1 MLPYFGHISTA
12 LAILA
17 GVPMLVAGATD
28 NYSAL
33 WRYLVVIA
41 LLLAICIPLMRRPRP
56 SDLQVNEGLVI
67 TATVFI
73 LAPLIMAFPLA
84 AHGLT
89 YGQALFEAV
98 SAITTTGLSTLA
110 SVENRPASFLFA
122 RAWMQWYGGLGIVA
136 LLPLWI
142 PPGPAARR
150 FVGLDQPEGD
160 DPLTS
165 ARFYAR
171 RIIGV
176 YLALTAGGVLLLW
189 LLGSDPFTALVH
201 TLAAVST
208 GGFSNFDANLA
219 GLGRPAAVGTV
230 LLSVLG
236 ALPFMLYLQAMTG
249 RVRSIWTD
257 VQVRSLLLF
266 GLLGGVVLALMM
278 PTVAGENLLAR
289 FTDAGLLAF
298 SAQTTAGF
306 TSIDIGSLG
315 AGAKY
320 VLILMMIAGGGLGST
335 AGGIKLI
342 RILIFFKL
350 LRALIQRA
358 SLPQAAWF
366 TPQLG
371 GMTLSEEITQ
381 RSLLLILMFVATV
394 AISWLP
400 FVAAGEEPLDALFEV
415 VSATATVGL
424 SAGVTRTDLAPVLQ
438 GILCLDMWLGRLE
451 MVALLVLLSPAAWR
465 HHRETRV

>member
-257 VQVRSLLLF
+257 V
-266 GLLGGVVLALMM
+266 
-278 PTVAGENLLAR
+278 
-289 FTDAGLLAF
+289 
-298 SAQTTAGF
+298 
-306 TSIDIGSLG
+306 
-315 AGAKY
+315 
-320 VLILMMIAGGGLGST
+320 
-335 AGGIKLI
+335 
-342 RILIFFKL
+342 
-350 LRALIQRA
+350 
-358 SLPQAAWF
+358 
-366 TPQLG
+366 
-371 GMTLSEEITQ
+371 
-381 RSLLLILMFVATV
+381 
-394 AISWLP
+394 
-400 FVAAGEEPLDALFEV
+400 
-415 VSATATVGL
+415 
-424 SAGVTRTDLAPVLQ
+424 
-438 GILCLDMWLGRLE
+438 
-451 MVALLVLLSPAAWR
+451 
-465 HHRETRV
+465 

>member
-1 MLPYFGHISTA
+1 
-12 LAILA
+12 
-17 GVPMLVAGATD
+17 
-28 NYSAL
+28 
-33 WRYLVVIA
+33 
-41 LLLAICIPLMRRPRP
+41 
-56 SDLQVNEGLVI
+56 
-67 TATVFI
+67 
-73 LAPLIMAFPLA
+73 
-84 AHGLT
+84 
-89 YGQALFEAV
+89 
-98 SAITTTGLSTLA
+98 
-110 SVENRPASFLFA
+110 
-122 RAWMQWYGGLGIVA
+122 
-136 LLPLWI
+136 
-142 PPGPAARR
+142 
-150 FVGLDQPEGD
+150 
-160 DPLTS
+160 
-165 ARFYAR
+165 
-171 RIIGV
+171 
-176 YLALTAGGVLLLW
+176 
-189 LLGSDPFTALVH
+189 
-201 TLAAVST
+201 
-208 GGFSNFDANLA
+208 
-219 GLGRPAAVGTV
+219 
-230 LLSVLG
+230 
-236 ALPFMLYLQAMTG
+236 
-249 RVRSIWTD
+249 
-257 VQVRSLLLF
+257 
-266 GLLGGVVLALMM
+266 LGGVVLALMM

-298 SAQTTAGF
+298 SAQTTEGF